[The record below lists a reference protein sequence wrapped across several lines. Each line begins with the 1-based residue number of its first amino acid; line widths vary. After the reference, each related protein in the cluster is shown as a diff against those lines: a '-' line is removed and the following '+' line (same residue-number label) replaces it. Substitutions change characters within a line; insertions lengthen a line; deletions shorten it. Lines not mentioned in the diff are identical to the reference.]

1 MSTVINFSPVEK
13 NKSQKNL
20 QHCTLFEHQ
29 KICSAACMSS
39 FAVTTFEVMTSWR
52 DRNMLAYVFIVNVF
66 IIILLLLLL
75 LLLLLFYVAL
85 DLKHTFL

>member
-1 MSTVINFSPVEK
+1 
-13 NKSQKNL
+13 
-20 QHCTLFEHQ
+20 
-29 KICSAACMSS
+29 MSS